1 MSSNLAAA
9 IDVRDLSKEYSIQ
22 EVRPKW
28 WGGGGSFSQFRAL
41 KEISFSVAPGEVVGV
56 VGRNGAGKSTLL
68 KILTRITPPTR
79 GAADICGRV
88 GSLLE
93 VGTGFHPELT
103 GRENIFFNGAIL
115 GMRRSEI
122 RSEFNAIVAF
132 AGVESFLDTPV
143 KRYSSGMY
151 VRLAFAVAAHLRS
164 EILLIDE
171 VLAVGDVEF
180 QKRCLGKMRDVA
192 CSGRTVLFV
201 SHHLQSVAAL
211 CSRLLVLEG
220 GELVHDGP
228 VQTGIERYM
237 SSLSRTGKRSLA
249 CEKRAGSGELRVV
262 SAQFDKDFFECAEVK
277 VLRFRVA
284 KRGPF
289 FGRFFASV
297 HLVDSMGT
305 VLVQCDSRLLDGW
318 FEAENDL
325 DLEFRLTTP
334 WLKPGTYHAD
344 IFLCASGVLDQCEYA
359 AALEV
364 LPLAPYPATTDSEA
378 TANGVV
384 FADFQFR
391 RAASSCGIG
400 ELTAVRTVG
409 PEVSAVAKIDSG
421 AP

>member
-1 MSSNLAAA
+1 M
-9 IDVRDLSKEYSIQ
+9 
-22 EVRPKW
+22 
-28 WGGGGSFSQFRAL
+28 
-41 KEISFSVAPGEVVGV
+41 
-56 VGRNGAGKSTLL
+56 
-68 KILTRITPPTR
+68 
-79 GAADICGRV
+79 
-88 GSLLE
+88 
-93 VGTGFHPELT
+93 GTGFHPELT

-115 GMRRSEI
+115 GMRRAEI

-211 CSRLLVLEG
+211 CSRLMVLEG
-220 GELVHDGP
+220 GELVHDGS

-237 SSLSRTGKRSLA
+237 SGLGNTGKRSLA
-249 CEKRAGSGELRVV
+249 GERRSGSGELRVV
-262 SAQFDKDFFECAEVK
+262 SARFEKDFFDCTEVK
-277 VLRFRVA
+277 VLRFRVE
-284 KRGPF
+284 KRRPF

-297 HLVDSMGT
+297 HLVDAMGT
-305 VLVQCDSRLLDGW
+305 VLVQCDSRVLDGW
-318 FEAENDL
+318 FEAENEM
-325 DLEFRLTTP
+325 DLEFRLASP

-344 IFLCASGVLDQCEYA
+344 VFLCASGVVDHCEYA

-364 LPLAPYPATTDSEA
+364 LPLAPYPAAADSEA
-378 TANGVV
+378 TASGVV
-384 FADFQFR
+384 FADFHLQR
-391 RAASSCGIG
+391 SPSSGGTG
-400 ELTAVRTVG
+400 EHS
-409 PEVSAVAKIDSG
+409 VSAARRG
-421 AP
+421 ECALC